1 MKIVFLDAK
10 TLGEDADLSPI
21 LSLGDCTLYP
31 STEPAL
37 TAERIKDA
45 DVVIV
50 NKAKLF
56 ADTVGEAPKLR
67 LVCIAATGYDNVD
80 TEFMK
85 SRGVAVCNVAGY
97 STDSVAQVTLAM
109 ALSLA
114 THIKEYRQWVDDGS
128 YTRAGEANRL
138 VPVYHEMCGM
148 TWGIVGLG
156 NIGRKVAAVAAALG
170 CRVIA
175 NKRTPVPD
183 FECVGIDEL
192 CRRADIISV
201 HTPLTEG
208 ARGLISA
215 ERIAMMKKNAIIIN
229 VARGAVCDEAALC
242 AAVADGRIG
251 AIGVDVYSKEPF
263 DADSPYTAVAGLPN
277 VLLTPHMAW
286 GSLEARNRCIAEI
299 AENIK
304 SYAGG
309 GSRSRIV

>member
-10 TLGEDADLSPI
+10 TLGDDADLSPI
-21 LSLGDCTLYP
+21 LSLGECTLYP
-31 STEPAL
+31 STEPEL

-85 SRGVAVCNVAGY
+85 NRGVAVCNVAGY

-128 YTRAGEANRL
+128 YTRAGDANRL

-183 FECVGIDEL
+183 FECVDIDEL

-208 ARGLISA
+208 TRGLISA
-215 ERIAMMKKNAIIIN
+215 ERIAMMKKNTIVIN

-242 AAVADGRIG
+242 AAVAHGRIG
-251 AIGVDVYSKEPF
+251 AIGVDVYSKEPYGT
-263 DADSPYTAVAGLPN
+263 DSP
-277 VLLTPHMAW
+277 
-286 GSLEARNRCIAEI
+286 
-299 AENIK
+299 
-304 SYAGG
+304 
-309 GSRSRIV
+309 